1 MLIQEE
7 YNRDKYINQIQSW
20 VLCADDFE
28 NGTYRKPKNK
38 ALNKKYIG
46 YNNNYFMNGFV
57 FDIDQPEGA
66 IAWDDCGLPKP
77 NIIIQ
82 NTKNGHAHLLYA
94 LKAPVCKTDNA
105 RTKPLKLASL
115 IQKGFTDRL
124 KADRAYADVLMKNP
138 INEAEWRTIWG
149 NVEAYDLSY
158 LSEFIPDDI
167 QEQKRLPADGL
178 GRNVN
183 LFEDL
188 RKYAYKS
195 VLNFKEKS
203 NYEIWERELI
213 LKADGLNTFCN
224 GSNPLSYNEIKATAK
239 SVAKWTWRNFNK
251 ECFSSIQSFRGK
263 KNAGKKKTKVRSKA
277 KSKKM
282 LEQIMKADAE

>member
-158 LSEFIPDDI
+158 
-167 QEQKRLPADGL
+167 
-178 GRNVN
+178 
-183 LFEDL
+183 
-188 RKYAYKS
+188 
-195 VLNFKEKS
+195 
-203 NYEIWERELI
+203 
-213 LKADGLNTFCN
+213 
-224 GSNPLSYNEIKATAK
+224 
-239 SVAKWTWRNFNK
+239 
-251 ECFSSIQSFRGK
+251 
-263 KNAGKKKTKVRSKA
+263 
-277 KSKKM
+277 
-282 LEQIMKADAE
+282 